1 MNADFGTTNAI
12 LVENDHPKLSGKE
25 LKNRIAD
32 KTAAGD
38 YGAAFKYVS
47 FFDAN
52 GTMEGKN
59 NAGAH
64 NFGTWSINDLDG
76 SISVQW
82 DAGWDATTTHAYDV
96 EGEIKL
102 YDSDTGLWRTTLY
115 SFKDG
120 RQELVIMTK

>member
-12 LVENDHPKLSGKE
+12 LAKNGHPQLSGKE
-25 LKNRIAD
+25 LRNRIAG
-32 KTAAGD
+32 KTASGD
-38 YGAAFKYVS
+38 YGEAFKYVL

-64 NFGTWSINDLDG
+64 NFGAWSINDPDDT
-76 SISVQW
+76 ISVQW
-82 DAGWDATTTHAYDV
+82 DAGWDATTTRAYDV

-115 SFKDG
+115 NFKYG
-120 RQELVIMTK
+120 RQDLVIMSK